1 MSDKFVL
8 LDDVMQRTTRNS
20 NKNLLKPFKCNTE
33 FYSNNFVNY
42 GVKVWNKLTVEAR
55 LCLTLN
61 VFKRMIS
68 EK

>member
-20 NKNLLKPFKCNTE
+20 NKNLLKPFKCNTK
-33 FYSNNFVNY
+33 FYSNTFVNMALSI
-42 GVKVWNKLTVEAR
+42 NKLTVEAR
-55 LCLTLN
+55 LCLTIN
-61 VFKRMIS
+61 VSKRMIS